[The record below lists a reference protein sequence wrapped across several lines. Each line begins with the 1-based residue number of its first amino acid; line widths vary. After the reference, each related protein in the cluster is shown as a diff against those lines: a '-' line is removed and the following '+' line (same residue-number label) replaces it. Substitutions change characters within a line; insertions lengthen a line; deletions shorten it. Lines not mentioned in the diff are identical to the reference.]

1 VYRFLLT
8 VAIALVVWALL
19 AGLAALLGF
28 LNNLRM
34 THAADRRRPNPVW
47 LLVVVAMAGLAI
59 AGPVI
64 IVRDQLADRTAVPT
78 AAEGAQPAEGAGPAA
93 GAAAGG
99 TVKMA
104 GLAFAPGTLTVAK
117 GSTVVF
123 DNDDTA
129 PHTITARSGGVDS
142 GVLDPGRQFSVS
154 ITDGFEYFCSIHPS
168 MTAKIAVTG

>member
-1 VYRFLLT
+1 
-8 VAIALVVWALL
+8 
-19 AGLAALLGF
+19 
-28 LNNLRM
+28 M
-34 THAADRRRPNPVW
+34 SHAADRRRPNPVW
-47 LLVVVAMAGLAI
+47 LLVVVAMAGLAV

-64 IVRDQLADRTAVPT
+64 MVRDQLADRAGAPSV
-78 AAEGAQPAEGAGPAA
+78 AEGAQPAEGTAA

-99 TVKMA
+99 TVRMA

-129 PHTITARSGGVDS
+129 PHTVTARSGGVDS
-142 GVLDPGRQFSVS
+142 GVLDPGKQFSVTV
-154 ITDGFEYFCSIHPS
+154 TDGFDYFCSIHPS

>member
-1 VYRFLLT
+1 
-8 VAIALVVWALL
+8 
-19 AGLAALLGF
+19 
-28 LNNLRM
+28 M
-34 THAADRRRPNPVW
+34 SHAADRRRPNPVW
-47 LLVVVAMAGLAI
+47 LLVVVAMAGLAV

-64 IVRDQLADRTAVPT
+64 MVRDQLADRAGVPT
-78 AAEGAQPAEGAGPAA
+78 VAEGAQPAEGTAA

-99 TVKMA
+99 TVRMA

-129 PHTITARSGGVDS
+129 PHTVTARSGGVDS
-142 GVLDPGRQFSVS
+142 GVLDPGKQFSVTV
-154 ITDGFEYFCSIHPS
+154 TDGFDYFCSIHPS

>member
-1 VYRFLLT
+1 M
-8 VAIALVVWALL
+8 
-19 AGLAALLGF
+19 
-28 LNNLRM
+28 N
-34 THAADRRRPNPVW
+34 HAADRQRPNPVW
-47 LLVVVAMAGLAI
+47 LLVVVAMAGLAV

-64 IVRDQLADRTAVPT
+64 IVRDQLADRAAVPS

-93 GAAAGG
+93 GVAAGG

-129 PHTITARSGGVDS
+129 PHTVTARSGGVDS
-142 GVLDPGRQFSVS
+142 GVLDPGKQFSLAV
-154 ITDGFEYFCSIHPS
+154 TDGFDYFCSIHPS
-168 MTAKIAVTG
+168 MTGKLAVT